1 MNFLNDLIY
10 FKTLRQLNDLLTY
23 SFKKRS
29 VLIFILILISVVL
42 ELLGMSFIAPII
54 MMAFD
59 FQLLM
64 EISIIKSIYEIFN
77 FTSTRLFII
86 TIISGFFLL
95 FLIKS
100 ILSIIISKKFIDYGY
115 QAGIDI
121 STKQFRN
128 FTHQNYLD
136 IKNEKSTLVERNIIT
151 IPNFLVNFI
160 LLPIISISSEILV
173 LIFIFI
179 GLLFYDWKVVLLLF
193 CSVFPPFIFTYKFS
207 KGKLEF
213 FSKKILELSPKL
225 NQWVFQSFFG
235 FVDMKTSNRESY
247 FLKKFRKNIIEKSYY
262 QSWQNLFKS
271 IPIKIIELSILLLIV
286 LITLY
291 GFWFISDKES
301 FSIFLTIFS
310 VSLFRIMPSV
320 NRIIQSFLLVK
331 SYNYIFDFFH
341 DFSNE
346 IEEIP
351 QKKIIVFNKIV
362 FKDLN
367 FSYDNSTLL
376 KDVNFEI
383 NKTDFVGLTGSSGS
397 GKSTLINIILQF
409 LKPQKGEI
417 LINNKSI
424 INYNISDWRNL
435 IGYVQQDVYIIDGD
449 VNQNIAFAEEVID
462 HKKIAHIVKK
472 VNLENFIENLPNKFD
487 SRLGENGALVSG
499 GQKQRIGIARALYND
514 CKILIL
520 DEATNSLDKNTE
532 FQILKILKILN
543 EQGLTIILISHSDSA
558 LKYCNKI
565 YNIKSNQLILNTIS
579 SS

>member
-1 MNFLNDLIY
+1 
-10 FKTLRQLNDLLTY
+10 
-23 SFKKRS
+23 
-29 VLIFILILISVVL
+29 
-42 ELLGMSFIAPII
+42 
-54 MMAFD
+54 
-59 FQLLM
+59 
-64 EISIIKSIYEIFN
+64 
-77 FTSTRLFII
+77 
-86 TIISGFFLL
+86 
-95 FLIKS
+95 
-100 ILSIIISKKFIDYGY
+100 
-115 QAGIDI
+115 
-121 STKQFRN
+121 
-128 FTHQNYLD
+128 
-136 IKNEKSTLVERNIIT
+136 
-151 IPNFLVNFI
+151 
-160 LLPIISISSEILV
+160 
-173 LIFIFI
+173 
-179 GLLFYDWKVVLLLF
+179 
-193 CSVFPPFIFTYKFS
+193 
-207 KGKLEF
+207 
-213 FSKKILELSPKL
+213 
-225 NQWVFQSFFG
+225 
-235 FVDMKTSNRESY
+235 
-247 FLKKFRKNIIEKSYY
+247 
-262 QSWQNLFKS
+262 
-271 IPIKIIELSILLLIV
+271 
-286 LITLY
+286 
-291 GFWFISDKES
+291 
-301 FSIFLTIFS
+301 
-310 VSLFRIMPSV
+310 
-320 NRIIQSFLLVK
+320 
-331 SYNYIFDFFH
+331 
-341 DFSNE
+341 E

-383 NKTDFVGLTGSSGS
+383 NKSDFVGLTGSSGS

-417 LINNKSI
+417 LINDKSI

-435 IGYVQQDVYIIDGD
+435 IGYVQQDVYLIDGD

-565 YNIKSNQLILNTIS
+565 YNIKSNQLILNTIGS
-579 SS
+579 S

>member
-207 KGKLEF
+207 A
-213 FSKKILELSPKL
+213 S
-225 NQWVFQSFFG
+225 
-235 FVDMKTSNRESY
+235 SY
-247 FLKKFRKNIIEKSYY
+247 F
-262 QSWQNLFKS
+262 
-271 IPIKIIELSILLLIV
+271 
-286 LITLY
+286 
-291 GFWFISDKES
+291 
-301 FSIFLTIFS
+301 
-310 VSLFRIMPSV
+310 
-320 NRIIQSFLLVK
+320 
-331 SYNYIFDFFH
+331 
-341 DFSNE
+341 
-346 IEEIP
+346 
-351 QKKIIVFNKIV
+351 
-362 FKDLN
+362 
-367 FSYDNSTLL
+367 
-376 KDVNFEI
+376 
-383 NKTDFVGLTGSSGS
+383 
-397 GKSTLINIILQF
+397 
-409 LKPQKGEI
+409 
-417 LINNKSI
+417 
-424 INYNISDWRNL
+424 
-435 IGYVQQDVYIIDGD
+435 
-449 VNQNIAFAEEVID
+449 
-462 HKKIAHIVKK
+462 
-472 VNLENFIENLPNKFD
+472 NKF
-487 SRLGENGALVSG
+487 L
-499 GQKQRIGIARALYND
+499 
-514 CKILIL
+514 
-520 DEATNSLDKNTE
+520 
-532 FQILKILKILN
+532 
-543 EQGLTIILISHSDSA
+543 
-558 LKYCNKI
+558 
-565 YNIKSNQLILNTIS
+565 
-579 SS
+579 